1 MIERDPLVFI
11 IDDDASVR
19 RSVERLFKSVGLKV
33 EIFASAHDFLERER
47 PDGPSCIVL
56 DVRMPGFSGF
66 DLQEEL
72 AAVNLRVPIVFLT
85 AHGNVPLSVRAMKA
99 GAMDFIEKPFDEQVL
114 LDAVQ
119 RALEKDRELR
129 LKEAEVDE
137 IKRRMKTL
145 TAREYEVF
153 THVIRGKLNKQVAY
167 DLGIVEKTIKVHR
180 AQVMRK
186 MLADSL
192 ADLIRMAG
200 KVGID
205 VSGT

>member
-1 MIERDPLVFI
+1 MTEKEPLVFI

-19 RSVERLFKSVGLKV
+19 RSLERLFKSVGLKV
-33 EIFASAHDFLERER
+33 EIFASAREFLKRER

-56 DVRMPGFSGF
+56 DVRMPGLSGF
-66 DLQEEL
+66 DLQDTL
-72 AAVNLRVPIVFLT
+72 AEANFRVPIIFLT
-85 AHGNVPLSVRAMKA
+85 GHGNIPLSVRAMKA
-99 GAMDFIEKPFDEQVL
+99 GAMDFIEKPFEDQVL
-114 LDAVQ
+114 LEAVQ
-119 RALEKDRELR
+119 RGLEKDRQFR

-137 IKRRMKTL
+137 IKRRMETL

-186 MLADSL
+186 MRADSL

-200 KVGID
+200 KAGID
-205 VSGT
+205 VPVE

>member
-1 MIERDPLVFI
+1 MEEKDPIVFI

-33 EIFASAHDFLERER
+33 EVFASAQEFLMRER

-56 DVRMPGFSGF
+56 DVRMPGLSGF
-66 DLQEEL
+66 ELQDTL
-72 AAVNLRVPIVFLT
+72 AAVNFRVPIIFLT
-85 AHGNVPLSVRAMKA
+85 GHGNIPLSVRAMKA
-99 GAMDFIEKPFDEQVL
+99 GAVDFIEKPFDDQVL

-119 RALEKDRELR
+119 RALEKDRQFR
-129 LKEAEVDE
+129 LKEAEIDE
-137 IKRRMKTL
+137 IRRRLESL
-145 TAREYEVF
+145 TAREYEVL
-153 THVIRGKLNKQVAY
+153 THVVCGKLNKQIAY

-186 MLADSL
+186 MRADSL

-200 KVGID
+200 KAGID
-205 VSGT
+205 IPKE